1 VKISNINQLQLAA
14 ARYSTIGAF
23 LEYTDSFQDETVG
36 DDKEG
41 VSLMTV
47 HKAKGLEFPVVFVI
61 GLVEG

>member
-1 VKISNINQLQLAA
+1 LAA

-47 HKAKGLEFPVVFVI
+47 HKAKGWNFRWCFVI
-61 GLVEG
+61 GLVEGLDAQR